1 MTDEPDTDT
10 RYYERYQARV
20 VQALRDLKASRPQND
35 EELWYWIWYVLGF
48 AIAWRPVCDEHVAP
62 FQFVADCFFG
72 RKPGVVIRGARGSG
86 KTRSLS
92 TVHLLN
98 SHFDPGFK
106 TAHVGAVQRQGDL
119 CFLPDTP
126 VMMENGTECAI
137 KDIQHGQHVRT
148 GRGRAAKVVQTTRLH
163 YDGPVVGIK
172 VVGGRPTVWATPDH
186 RMLVADVPPANGQ
199 RRFPRNGRV
208 EPRFMWR
215 RADEIREGDF
225 VFQPN
230 MEFPTRDEGTEHDE
244 EDGWFVGLYLAEG
257 WSDNKRLRLSLHASE
272 APTVLERLQP
282 IADRLFPDA
291 QGQRG
296 RPLRVTLQRNSRT
309 QNALDLQLAGP
320 RPTAFV
326 RKYIGGKRA
335 REKMLLPS
343 VFTMSRRFLQGLLAG
358 YIYGDGWV
366 SEKRGEVR
374 VSTASARLAQQL
386 VALIPTSA
394 WSHDQADSSTFG
406 GGVQWQ
412 IVWPV
417 AGRSR
422 FGQWRWNVEGG
433 VAWRVRKVERQQYAG
448 SVYCIG
454 VDAPEHSFLA
464 GRFAVANCHGY
475 VREYVKDPYFR
486 SALVKDPLISK
497 TEWRNGSELQIL
509 PGTVSATSGPHPNR
523 TVADEFDLMP
533 WEVYQQFIGMAQS
546 TDHYPAQTIYT
557 SAQVTSFGPLAR
569 LIAEAPSRGL
579 KVDTFCVLDVMQPCA
594 TCEDAERVKRGVKL
608 DPPDCPIW
616 EYCQGRARNAT
627 GHLRREDVIARFLQA
642 DEDTWLSQHLCR
654 TTSAKGLVYDRFD
667 PTPAE
672 LGKTNVSVEAEYNPD
687 LPLALATDD
696 GFSPDPMVLLACQL
710 QPNGDVWVVDEI
722 FATNRLYEEVLGWIH
737 GTELDAAGVAVDT
750 WPWQEVEWD
759 EVRGA
764 RPTGVVRHYRKPS
777 AAYTGPSDKQLQAHL
792 AQLGIPIL
800 SPTRTNVLDG
810 VGEVRRVICDAR
822 GHRGLVLHPRCKNAI
837 AHLQHYHRRRL
848 PNGEYTAEPADNV
861 GRSNPDD
868 GADALRYLIAFR
880 LESARVR
887 LTPL

>member
-1 MTDEPDTDT
+1 MMPTGLFRNTLVTDEPDTDT

-119 CFLPDTP
+119 C
-126 VMMENGTECAI
+126 
-137 KDIQHGQHVRT
+137 
-148 GRGRAAKVVQTTRLH
+148 
-163 YDGPVVGIK
+163 
-172 VVGGRPTVWATPDH
+172 
-186 RMLVADVPPANGQ
+186 
-199 RRFPRNGRV
+199 
-208 EPRFMWR
+208 
-215 RADEIREGDF
+215 
-225 VFQPN
+225 
-230 MEFPTRDEGTEHDE
+230 
-244 EDGWFVGLYLAEG
+244 
-257 WSDNKRLRLSLHASE
+257 
-272 APTVLERLQP
+272 
-282 IADRLFPDA
+282 
-291 QGQRG
+291 
-296 RPLRVTLQRNSRT
+296 
-309 QNALDLQLAGP
+309 
-320 RPTAFV
+320 
-326 RKYIGGKRA
+326 
-335 REKMLLPS
+335 
-343 VFTMSRRFLQGLLAG
+343 
-358 YIYGDGWV
+358 
-366 SEKRGEVR
+366 
-374 VSTASARLAQQL
+374 
-386 VALIPTSA
+386 
-394 WSHDQADSSTFG
+394 
-406 GGVQWQ
+406 
-412 IVWPV
+412 
-417 AGRSR
+417 
-422 FGQWRWNVEGG
+422 
-433 VAWRVRKVERQQYAG
+433 
-448 SVYCIG
+448 
-454 VDAPEHSFLA
+454 
-464 GRFAVANCHGY
+464 HGY
-475 VREYVKDPYFR
+475 VREYVKDPHFR
-486 SALVKDPLISK
+486 STLVKDPLISK
-497 TEWRNGSELQIL
+497 TEWRNGSELSIL

-546 TDHYPAQTIYT
+546 SDRYQAQTIYT

-579 KVDTFCVLDVMQPCA
+579 KVDTFCVLDVMVPCP

-616 EYCQGRARNAT
+616 DYCQGRARNAT

-654 TTSAKGLVYDRFD
+654 TTSVKGLVYERFD

-672 LGKTNVSVEAEYNPD
+672 LGKTNVSVEAEYNPE
-687 LPLALATDD
+687 LPLVLGCDD
-696 GFSPDPMVLLACQL
+696 GFSPDPMSLLACQI

-722 FATNRLYEEVLGWIH
+722 FATNRLYEEVLSWIH

-810 VGEVRRVICDAR
+810 IGEVRRVICDAR

-868 GADALRYLIAFR
+868 GADSLRYLIAFR